1 MLKEFLFQCLCKKD
15 KLNSGLNMTASLTSL
30 AVDKNIKTKENF
42 ADNHFHNIL
51 RLFVVLP
58 TFSFATRLAM
68 CDYYLQI
75 W

>member
-1 MLKEFLFQCLCKKD
+1 
-15 KLNSGLNMTASLTSL
+15 MTASLTYL

-68 CDYYLQI
+68 CDYYLQT